1 MFKALSDFM
10 IFIAAVFF
18 INAVVSIVI
27 TKVRTNRILKEDE
40 SLYDMTKFYTS
51 KWGNE
56 NARLVVGGVLCYLC
70 IACVCAW
77 FKLVPVLVIASI
89 AIIIFYIRV
98 NVVMMNY
105 VDKKVH
111 EKK

>member
-1 MFKALSDFM
+1 MEINTEAC
-10 IFIAAVFF
+10 FF
-18 INAVVSIVI
+18 RILYII
-27 TKVRTNRILKEDE
+27 TAFRVLIRTNRILKEDE

-70 IACVCAW
+70 IACVSAW